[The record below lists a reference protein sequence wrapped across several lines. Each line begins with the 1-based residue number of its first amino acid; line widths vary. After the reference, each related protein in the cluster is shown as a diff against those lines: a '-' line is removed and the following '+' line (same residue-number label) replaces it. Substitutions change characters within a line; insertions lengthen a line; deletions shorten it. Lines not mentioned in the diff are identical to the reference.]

1 MSTSIE
7 IPLGRAENQKLEFKA
22 AASLKRPERIGRE
35 VVGMLNGEGGEVWI
49 GLREEESR
57 AVQIEP
63 ISDAEREAKRLLD
76 FLVDSLSPPVS
87 PREVAVKVVA
97 IPADRASG
105 ERPGHGLLRIAVTPD
120 TAKRPYALTS
130 SCGWLFVT
138 RMHERLRPMTRDEVF
153 GAEAKERDAAAAA
166 EGRVLAARDRAL
178 EDRHP
183 RLWIVIE
190 PSADLDL
197 DLGGSFYGEIDALL
211 EEPARSGNRRGGWHF
226 ARTAQRPDLRAGRI
240 TWGHEIPQLDVRQTA
255 EINRSGRLT
264 CQVSLRRL
272 VHSKAPGELW
282 PVPLF
287 EFPASAFRIAAAIYR
302 ERIDGARPV
311 AADLAVVGARGWKL
325 RPGAP
330 GPFWSADD
338 AVSYEESDDIL
349 SARPLIFHADEV
361 LGRPDPCAFRLVRR
375 VYEAFGL
382 RQDDILPGVYDRAS
396 GRLVLEE

>member
-7 IPLGRAENQKLEFKA
+7 IPLGRAADQKLELKA

-49 GLREEESR
+49 GLRVEESR

-63 ISDAEREAKRLLD
+63 IPDAEREAKHLLD

-87 PREVAVKVVA
+87 PREVTVDVVA
-97 IPADRASG
+97 IPAVRASG
-105 ERPGHGLLRIAVTPD
+105 ERPGDGLLRIAVTAD
-120 TAKRPYALTS
+120 AAKRPYALAST
-130 SCGWLFVT
+130 CGWLFVT
-138 RMHERLRPMTRDEVF
+138 RIDEHLRPMTREEVF
-153 GAEAKERDAAAAA
+153 GAEAKERDVAAAV

-190 PSADLDL
+190 PSADLGLDL
-197 DLGGSFYGEIDALL
+197 DGSFHAELEELL
-211 EEPARSGNRRGGWHF
+211 EEPARTGNRRGGFHF
-226 ARTAQRPDLRAGRI
+226 ARTAQRPALQGDRI
-240 TWGHEIPQLDVRQTA
+240 RWGHDIPQFDIRQTA
-255 EINRSGRLT
+255 EITRSGRLI
-264 CQVSLRRL
+264 CEVSLRRL
-272 VHSKAPGELW
+272 VRKALGELG

-287 EFPASAFRIAAAIYR
+287 EFPASALRIAAAIYR
-302 ERIDGARPV
+302 GRIEGSCPV
-311 AADLAVVGARGWKL
+311 AVDLAVIGARGWTL

-349 SARPLIFHADEV
+349 AARPLILRADEV
-361 LGRPDPCAFRLVRR
+361 LGGPDACAFRLVRR
-375 VYEAFGL
+375 VYAFFDL